1 MNKTYKERYS
11 FEERCT
17 KVKSFQE
24 SDPDKIMVIVEKH
37 ARSKLPDLQNSKYV
51 FRLWRFLTF
60 KNFKYGQVK
69 SLIEKRIKE
78 KMGKEKEGKESY
90 YLFIGGNIP
99 SIGKTTFT

>member
-24 SDPDKIMVIVEKH
+24 SDPDKIMVIVERH
-37 ARSKLPDLQNSKYV
+37 ARSKLPDLQNSK
-51 FRLWRFLTF
+51 FLTF

-99 SIGKTTFT
+99 SIE